1 MEVTYSILY
10 VCCIN
15 MYIYIRMVTY
25 AYCVWY
31 LIYVCFQSW
40 QCFGDHTTRT
50 SWSFMNMSFVTN
62 VDTSTT
68 IKKWRNMLLWVLYSV
83 LRANVLG
90 KCKPWNTSDQRP
102 AHECMLALS
111 FHHVSLQHLLIFP
124 PFSHSFPYVFRFA
137 SPIFKHLQTF

>member
-1 MEVTYSILY
+1 MEFIYSILY
-10 VCCIN
+10 VCCRNI
-15 MYIYIRMVTY
+15 YIYTY
-25 AYCVWY
+25 TYCVWY

-40 QCFGDHTTRT
+40 HHDSALRIILLAPRGLPWTWALTH
-50 SWSFMNMSFVTN
+50 

-68 IKKWRNMLLWVLYSV
+68 MKKWRNMLLWVLYSV

-90 KCKPWNTSDQRP
+90 KCKRWNTSDQRP
-102 AHECMLALS
+102 AHDCMLAES